1 MHKKMRVEIWMGNTL
16 SFVVNARKI
25 EYSFDGRTAIV
36 TDDDTGNIIETAVQ
50 NILIVY
56 KD

>member
-1 MHKKMRVEIWMGNTL
+1 MKKMRVEIWMGDTL
-16 SFVVNARKI
+16 SYVVNASKI
-25 EYSFDGRTAIV
+25 EYSFDGRCAKI
-36 TDDDTGNIIETAVQ
+36 TDEATGNVIETAVQ